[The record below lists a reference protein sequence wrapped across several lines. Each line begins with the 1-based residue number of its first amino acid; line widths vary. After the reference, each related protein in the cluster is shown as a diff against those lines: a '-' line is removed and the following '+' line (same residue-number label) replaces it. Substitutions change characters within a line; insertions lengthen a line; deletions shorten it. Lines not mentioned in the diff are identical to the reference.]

1 MKHGLVW
8 LNFGL
13 AGIFALLMV
22 IKLFFLPMT
31 IESNIAQDTGIEI
44 VQSSSILTGI
54 VLGFIIVGIYGIL
67 GYALKIHHVSAFR
80 IICTLHIL
88 LSLITF
94 IGATLRISS
103 LFLLLAMLCSSGIA
117 SSRDTHA
124 LR

>member
-44 VQSSSILTGI
+44 VQSSSVFFAILLGIIVTGI
-54 VLGFIIVGIYGIL
+54 YAVL

-103 LFLLLAMLCSSGIA
+103 LFLLLAMVCSSGIA

>member
-44 VQSSSILTGI
+44 VQSSSVFFAILLGIIVTGI
-54 VLGFIIVGIYGIL
+54 YAVL